1 MGGITGQGRLFGT
14 AYGAGGGEAAEAREA
29 WGRGISQVLGE
40 TPPLTARLCLPVS
53 KKKQRQWIGPTGLNQ
68 TGEEQR
74 AGAPPPPPPTTTTMG
89 LGLVL
94 GLARGLLAPGPQEAP
109 WGGGVSG
116 LAPSPGSR
124 FLPPR

>member
-1 MGGITGQGRLFGT
+1 M
-14 AYGAGGGEAAEAREA
+14 AYGAGGGEAAGGSEA

-40 TPPLTARLCLPVS
+40 IPLSPLASAFQSPKRSSASGSAPRDSTRRVRSSELV
-53 KKKQRQWIGPTGLNQ
+53 
-68 TGEEQR
+68 
-74 AGAPPPPPPTTTTMG
+74 PPPPTTMG

-94 GLARGLLAPGPQEAP
+94 GLAWGLLAPGPQEAP

>member
-1 MGGITGQGRLFGT
+1 MRFAGIRRRADTKEQAEGLVGGITGQGRLFGT

-68 TGEEQR
+68 TGEEQ
-74 AGAPPPPPPTTTTMG
+74 
-89 LGLVL
+89 
-94 GLARGLLAPGPQEAP
+94 
-109 WGGGVSG
+109 
-116 LAPSPGSR
+116 
-124 FLPPR
+124 